1 MSIADL
7 FESGARKEQKGA
19 FRNLVMIAL
28 SDGKV
33 SEDEEILLKRMA
45 KKLDLQV
52 EVIDQIRNHPEDFPI
67 HTPYEK
73 EERSSRMISLVT
85 MALSDGELDTQEMAT
100 LNRTAIGLGYTE
112 SKAAEV
118 TNKILHGLRIGM
130 DKSEILDQLMAAR

>member
-7 FESGARKEQKGA
+7 FESGERKEQKGT

-33 SEDEEILLKRMA
+33 TEEEELLLKKLT
-45 KKLDLQV
+45 KKLDLPEEIV
-52 EVIDQIRNHPEDFPI
+52 ADIRKNPTDYPMYP
-67 HTPYEK
+67 PYEK
-73 EERSSRMISLVT
+73 EERCSRMISLVT
-85 MALSDGELDTQEMAT
+85 LAMSDGELDAREMAT
-100 LNRTAIGLGYTE
+100 LNKVAIGLGYTE

-130 DKSEILDQLMAAR
+130 DKSEILDQLMASR